1 MSNTDKYLYY
11 KQDLYYILKEDTNN
25 YYLQRYNNI
34 FIQTHKTPIHFK
46 PEINDDYYMFLQ
58 YDCQYQYKYTK
69 LFSKNQEDY
78 IIFDDIDITKHKD
91 ILVITRTNNIL
102 KHKVIWECQLEN
114 YNY

>member
-46 PEINDDYYMFLQ
+46 PETDDDYYMFLQ

-78 IIFDDIDITKHKD
+78 IIFDDITCKSTPICFSRQLSELQNVFQIFL
-91 ILVITRTNNIL
+91 IL
-102 KHKVIWECQLEN
+102 
-114 YNY
+114 